1 LSILKTILLT
11 GHSGFIGSH
20 LTKSFSNKFNIFG
33 ISNKIIPNS
42 EITQIKKDIKNISI
56 KDVPKEIFCI
66 IHLAALTDVD
76 YCNNYPTKTFQTNIF
91 GTQNLLEIAR
101 KTNSKFIYLSTSHV
115 FGNPKQIPINENN
128 PKQPTS
134 IYSASKLTGEILCES
149 YSKTYG
155 LDISIARLF
164 SIYGPNSPKHLV
176 TSKIIQ
182 QLLKGNIV
190 KLGNTSPKRDF
201 LYIDDVINALKII
214 LKNTK
219 GFNSYNIGS
228 GKSYSIENLCK
239 CLIKIS
245 NKNIQLKSKK
255 SLSRTKDISNIVA
268 NCSKIKKLGWKPQM
282 KLNDGLKITYD
293 WFETRELSV
302 INAR

>member
-1 LSILKTILLT
+1 M
-11 GHSGFIGSH
+11 
-20 LTKSFSNKFNIFG
+20 
-33 ISNKIIPNS
+33 
-42 EITQIKKDIKNISI
+42 
-56 KDVPKEIFCI
+56 
-66 IHLAALTDVD
+66 HLAALTDVS
-76 YCNNYPTKTFQTNIF
+76 YCNNHPSKTFQVNAL

-101 KTNSKFIYLSTSHV
+101 NTNSKFIYLSTSHV
-115 FGNPKQIPINENN
+115 FGNPKQIPIKENH

-182 QLLKGNIV
+182 QILKGKIV
-190 KLGNTSPKRDF
+190 ELGNTKSKRDF
-201 LYIDDVINALKII
+201 LYIDDVIKALEIL

-219 GFNSYNIGS
+219 GYNSYNIGS
-228 GKSYSIENLCK
+228 GKSYSIETLCRRA
-239 CLIKIS
+239 IEIS
-245 NKNIQLKSKK
+245 NKNIQFKSKK
-255 SLSRTKDISNIVA
+255 SLSRTKDIPNIVA

-282 KLNDGLKITYD
+282 KLNDGLKLTYD
-293 WFETRELSV
+293 WFKVRDLG
-302 INAR
+302 

>member
-1 LSILKTILLT
+1 
-11 GHSGFIGSH
+11 
-20 LTKSFSNKFNIFG
+20 
-33 ISNKIIPNS
+33 
-42 EITQIKKDIKNISI
+42 
-56 KDVPKEIFCI
+56 
-66 IHLAALTDVD
+66 
-76 YCNNYPTKTFQTNIF
+76 
-91 GTQNLLEIAR
+91 
-101 KTNSKFIYLSTSHV
+101 V
-115 FGNPKQIPINENN
+115 FGNPKQIPIDENH

-176 TSKIIQ
+176 TSKLIQ
-182 QLLKGNIV
+182 QLLKGNLIE
-190 KLGNTSPKRDF
+190 LGNTRPKRDF

-239 CLIKIS
+239 RLVKIS
-245 NKNIQLKSKK
+245 NKNIQFKSKK
-255 SLSRTKDISNIVA
+255 SLSRTKDIPNIIA

-282 KLNDGLKITYD
+282 KLNDGLKLTYE
-293 WFETRELSV
+293 WFKTRNLPD
-302 INAR
+302 I

>member
-1 LSILKTILLT
+1 
-11 GHSGFIGSH
+11 
-20 LTKSFSNKFNIFG
+20 LTKSFSNKLNILG
-33 ISNKIIPNS
+33 ISNKIVSNS
-42 EITQIKKDIKNISI
+42 EITQIKKDIKNIST
-56 KDVPKEIFCI
+56 KDIPKEISCI
-66 IHLAALTDVD
+66 IHLAALTDVN
-76 YCNNYPTKTFQTNIF
+76 YCNNYPTKTFQTNAF

-115 FGNPKQIPINENN
+115 FGNPKQIPIDENH

-176 TSKIIQ
+176 TSKLIQ
-182 QLLKGNIV
+182 QLLKGNLIE
-190 KLGNTSPKRDF
+190 LGNTRPKRDF
-201 LYIDDVINALKII
+201 LYIDDVIDALKII

-219 GFNSYNIGS
+219 GFNSYNIGF
-228 GKSYSIENLCK
+228 GKSYSIEDLCK
-239 CLIKIS
+239 YLIKIS
-245 NKNIQLKSKK
+245 NKKILFKSKK
-255 SLSRTKDISNIVA
+255 SLSRTKDIPNVVA

-282 KLNDGLKITYD
+282 TLNDGLKLTYE
-293 WFETRELSV
+293 WFK
-302 INAR
+302 ARNISDI